1 MSFGILEPIP
11 LLVIAIGIIYI
22 WKKEKQNKGRGFRDA
37 LYLGAIL
44 IIIGVLTGTQP
55 VMLLGLLF
63 LLTGFIGKLFR
74 NTNQVA
80 GIP

>member
-1 MSFGILEPIP
+1 MSFAIGELIAILI
-11 LLVIAIGIIYI
+11 IAIGIIYI
-22 WKKEKQNKGRGFRDA
+22 WKKEKQNKGRGFRDS

-55 VMLLGLLF
+55 IMTFGLLF
-63 LLTGFIGKLFR
+63 LLAGFIGKLFR

-80 GIP
+80 EIP